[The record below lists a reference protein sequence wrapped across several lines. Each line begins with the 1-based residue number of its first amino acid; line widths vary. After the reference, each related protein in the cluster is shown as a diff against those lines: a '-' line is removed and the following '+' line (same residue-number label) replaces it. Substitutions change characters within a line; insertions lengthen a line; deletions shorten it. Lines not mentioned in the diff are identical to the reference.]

1 MKLYEIIK
9 QHHLNIDSER
19 KFYGIRLQ
27 NFFIYVQQFSGNVM
41 TNNILRRY
49 AGIIATNHKL
59 IAIPFAIFFIA
70 IGIIVY
76 AYSTDSIP
84 MSIDFKG
91 GTLITIPTKSEI
103 LGLDE
108 KIEDYLGLDVK
119 TRLVRDALGNIAEE
133 EIFIPKALNTEE
145 TEKILEII
153 EEFGISRSDVMID
166 NVSPTFGTFFLKQA
180 ILAIIFAFVLMAVT
194 VFLRFKTPVPS
205 IAVVLAALS
214 DIVVTFAVMIL
225 LGIELSKGSFIA
237 LLLLIGYSVD
247 TDILL
252 TTRLLVWKKEPLE
265 ERIYAAMKTGLT
277 MSLTT
282 MLAMITLFAVSTSKI
297 LDEIAIVIAIGL
309 LMDII
314 NTWIQNTGILSWYLR
329 RGG

>member
-1 MKLYEIIK
+1 MAK
-9 QHHLNIDSER
+9 
-19 KFYGIRLQ
+19 
-27 NFFIYVQQFSGNVM
+27 
-41 TNNILRRY
+41 NILRKY
-49 AGIIATNHKL
+49 ASIIAANHRL
-59 IAIPFAIFFIA
+59 IIIPFAIFILA
-70 IGIIVY
+70 IGIIF
-76 AYSTDSIP
+76 YSYFTDKIP

-91 GTLITIPTKSEI
+91 GTLITIPTNHEI
-103 LGLDE
+103 SGLDK
-108 KIEDYLGLDVK
+108 KIEEYLGTSVK
-119 TRLVRDALGNIAEE
+119 VRFVKDALGNIVEE
-133 EIFIPKALNTEE
+133 EIFIPKSLGTNE
-145 TEKILEII
+145 TEKMFEII
-153 EEFGISRSDVMID
+153 EEFGISRENVMID

-180 ILAIIFAFVLMAVT
+180 ILAIIFAFTLMAVM
-194 VFLRFKTPVPS
+194 VFIRFKTPVPS

-214 DIVVTFAVMIL
+214 DIVVTFAAMII

-277 MSLTT
+277 MSITT
-282 MLAMITLFAVSTSKI
+282 LLAMITLFAVSTSKI
-297 LDEIAIVIAIGL
+297 LDEIAVVISIGL

-314 NTWIQNTGILSWYLR
+314 NTWIQNTGILAWYLR

>member
-1 MKLYEIIK
+1 
-9 QHHLNIDSER
+9 
-19 KFYGIRLQ
+19 
-27 NFFIYVQQFSGNVM
+27 M
-41 TNNILRRY
+41 TRDILRRY
-49 AGIIATNHKL
+49 ASIIASNHKL
-59 IAIPFAIFFIA
+59 IVIPFAIFIVA
-70 IGIIVY
+70 ICIIVY
-76 AYSTDSIP
+76 SHFTDSIP

-91 GTLITIPTKSEI
+91 GTLITIPTDHEI
-103 LGLDE
+103 SGLDK
-108 KIEDYLGLDVK
+108 KIEEYLGVGVK
-119 TRLVRDALGNIAEE
+119 VRLVKDALGNIAEE
-133 EIFIPKALNTEE
+133 EIFIPKSLGTDE
-145 TEKILEII
+145 TERILEII
-153 EEFGISRSDVMID
+153 EKFGISRDSVMID

-180 ILAIIFAFVLMAVT
+180 ILGIIFAFALMALM
-194 VFLRFKTPVPS
+194 VFLRFKTPIPS

-265 ERIYAAMKTGLT
+265 ERIYTAMKTGLT

-282 MLAMITLFAVSTSKI
+282 LVAMITLFVVSTSKI

-309 LMDII
+309 LMDMI
-314 NTWIQNTGILSWYLR
+314 NTWIQNTGILAWYLR